1 MERGDVMS
9 GLAEQFMTNWTS
21 KVFRDRCVAQIE
33 SVRVDSKPQENSSD
47 PVETFLAQRSSKQLE
62 EFVFEKS
69 KTREDYVSL
78 VAEMLMML
86 RQHAGKPLVNT
97 ELLET
102 ASPQDLA
109 AAGFTPNGVAGQKED
124 SSRKSQTE

>member
-1 MERGDVMS
+1 MDRGDLMS
-9 GLAEQFMTNWTS
+9 GLAEQFMSNWHS
-21 KVFRDRCVAQIE
+21 KVFRERCVAQIE
-33 SVRVDSKPQENSSD
+33 SVRSDAKPQENSAD

-62 EFVFEKS
+62 EFIFEKS

-97 ELLET
+97 DLLEG

-109 AAGFTPNGVAGQKED
+109 AAGYTPNGVGGKRDD
-124 SSRKSQTE
+124 SSRKN